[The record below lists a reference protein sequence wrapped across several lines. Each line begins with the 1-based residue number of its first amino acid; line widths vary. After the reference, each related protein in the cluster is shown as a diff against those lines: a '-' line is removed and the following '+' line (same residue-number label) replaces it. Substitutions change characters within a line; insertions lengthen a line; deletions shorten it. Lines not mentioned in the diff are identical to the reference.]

1 VAPAW
6 PAAADVVEIGKLA
19 PDQRAAWQELF
30 AGYNAFYE
38 RVLAPGA
45 YDRAWAEFGHDTR
58 MHARGASLG
67 GRLVGIVHFL
77 EHASTTGADVCYLQD
92 LFTAP
97 DVRRRGVGRALI
109 AAVTEWSRERGISR
123 VYWMTHETNATA
135 RRLYDAVA
143 EHHGFIRYEID
154 L

>member
-1 VAPAW
+1 MTET
-6 PAAADVVEIGKLA
+6 EIVTLA

-30 AGYNAFYE
+30 TGYNAFYE
-38 RVLAPGA
+38 RVLSADA
-45 YDRAWAEFGHDTR
+45 YDRAWAEFQADTR
-58 MHARGASLG
+58 MHARAAALE

-77 EHASTTGADVCYLQD
+77 VHPSTTAPDVCYLQD

-97 DVRRRGVGRALI
+97 NVRGQGVGRALI
-109 AAVTEWSRERGISR
+109 AAVTGWSRDRGCSR
-123 VYWMTHETNATA
+123 VYWMTHESNATA

-143 EHHGFIRYEID
+143 GHHGFIRYTIE